1 MLVENESESTQI
13 GSPLLF
19 GLIITLIY
27 GFTSYFSELLD
38 LEHVLFA
45 DELSAFASIFFVFI
59 TRFTLSGILW
69 TLLLPIALY
78 YMKGMSY
85 RDFVDSTRLHPKR
98 MSTRS
103 LLLGLIVSISFFIC
117 VVLTAILLGVYTS
130 NFSLL
135 VSPDYENGLGWFIFV
150 FALIPGIWEEIAFRG
165 VILSFLMSKY
175 SVRTALIFDGFLFSL
190 FHIFNYLILG
200 QDLVDVL
207 LQSFAAIFVGVSL
220 AYLVVKT
227 GSLLPAIIIH
237 YSIDVTLFISG
248 FIFDL
253 SDTNSTL
260 TFAILALIVLP
271 PVLISLFTF
280 FFGDNRTDELTNS
293 NILEIN

>member
-1 MLVENESESTQI
+1 MSVENESELTQI

-19 GLIITLIY
+19 GFIITLIY
-27 GFTSYFSELLD
+27 GFTAYLSDLFN

-45 DELSAFASIFFVFI
+45 DTLSAFASIFFVFV
-59 TRFTLSGILW
+59 TRFTLSGVLW
-69 TLLLPIALY
+69 IIVLPIALY
-78 YMKGMSY
+78 YMKGISS
-85 RDFVDSTRLHPKR
+85 RDFVDSTRLHPNR
-98 MSTRS
+98 ISTRS
-103 LLLGLIVSISFFIC
+103 ILLGLVVSASFFIC

-135 VSPDYENGLGWFIFV
+135 VDPDYENGLGWFIFV

-200 QDLVDVL
+200 QDLIDVL
-207 LQSFAAIFVGVSL
+207 LQSLAAIPVGVTL

-227 GSLLPAIIIH
+227 ESLLPAIIIH

-253 SDTNSTL
+253 SDTNSAL
-260 TFAILALIVLP
+260 IFIILALIVLP

-280 FFGDNRTDELTNS
+280 IFGDNRTSEITDS
-293 NILEIN
+293 KILEGT